1 MHWSLA
7 TGVFFL
13 FLVSLS
19 LVFPLSALPPKGSH
33 AEYYSLCDQPQT
45 SPELV
50 QYTYVLHITC
60 SNHEKKSW

>member
-1 MHWSLA
+1 
-7 TGVFFL
+7 
-13 FLVSLS
+13 
-19 LVFPLSALPPKGSH
+19 
-33 AEYYSLCDQPQT
+33 LCDQPQT